1 MEEMEEVLCRR
12 KNTITMTENHM
23 SKLLKKIIQSLIKED
38 TPFEDFKRNYCKY
51 SNGYKSYKR
60 Y

>member
-1 MEEMEEVLCRR
+1 MLWQDR
-12 KNTITMTENHM
+12 KIFKFDFQKYKENNM
-23 SKLLKKIIQSLIKED
+23 LKLLKKIIQSLIKED

-51 SNGYKSYKR
+51 SKGYKSYKR

>member
-1 MEEMEEVLCRR
+1 ML
-12 KNTITMTENHM
+12 
-23 SKLLKKIIQSLIKED
+23 KLFKKIIQSLIKED
-38 TPFEDFKRNYCKY
+38 TPSEDFKRNYCKY